1 MSVRQAG
8 FTLVELLIAL
18 SLLSMIVVLLFGG
31 IQLGSR
37 SWDGSEARAERNTE
51 MRMVWRLL
59 HDHLAQA
66 KPLFHADG
74 DQGRAL
80 LFYGARD
87 ALEFVA
93 PMPGY
98 LGVGGDY
105 VIRIQRARSRD
116 GTALWFTRWL
126 YHEEIL
132 EGEGAIPEWESLA
145 GRASLM
151 REGEPEDRAYYTRS
165 LLVEGLEDIEIDYF
179 GATAPGEEPDW
190 SGDWE
195 EESVLP
201 SLVRMR
207 LRDAR
212 GAWPEMI
219 FALPN

>member
-1 MSVRQAG
+1 MRAKGAG

-37 SWDGSEARAERNTE
+37 SWDGSEARSERNTE
-51 MRMVWRLL
+51 MRMIWRLL

-74 DQGRAL
+74 ENGRAL
-80 LFYGARD
+80 LFHGESD

-105 VIRIQRARSRD
+105 IIRIQRARAD
-116 GTALWFTRWL
+116 GKSGLWFTRWL
-126 YHEEIL
+126 YHDEIL
-132 EGEGAIPEWESLA
+132 EGDSDIPEWESLA
-145 GRASLM
+145 DRSSLM
-151 REGEPEDRAYYTRS
+151 REGAPESRAYYTRN
-165 LLVEGLEDIEIDYF
+165 LLLEDLEEIEIDYF

-190 SGDWE
+190 SGDWT

-207 LRDAR
+207 LRDTR
-212 GAWPEMI
+212 GEWPEMV